1 MKNYTIKT
9 LAEDIKSA
17 VEWLRAQE
25 CGCVT
30 LKLDDRLAVCV
41 GWSEGFDPDDET
53 VIHSKENSIYALCAE
68 IKVWTSDDLRTDLD
82 WIDAPYYEDDSV
94 YETEIQIVPDEDYLW
109 LAKYFLNEFDT
120 LKELDIDEK
129 GLIREHCYLVFAS
142 GSDDR
147 GCSVEFERNLGWFDT
162 YEEAHECFVK
172 SQYLDWSSDFNAN
185 KNLFEIEISIDEY
198 VKNGEEKSYFDTP
211 EETVIY
217 R

>member
-9 LAEDIKSA
+9 LAKDIKDA
-17 VEWLRAQE
+17 VNWLREQE

-94 YETEIQIVPDEDYLW
+94 YDTEIQIVPDENCEW
-109 LAKYFLNEFDT
+109 LAKNFLDEFEK

-129 GLIREHCYLVFAS
+129 GLI
-142 GSDDR
+142 
-147 GCSVEFERNLGWFDT
+147 
-162 YEEAHECFVK
+162 HE
-172 SQYLDWSSDFNAN
+172 
-185 KNLFEIEISIDEY
+185 
-198 VKNGEEKSYFDTP
+198 
-211 EETVIY
+211 
-217 R
+217 